1 MNVVGSL
8 IPIPTFSST
17 PAALRNDTVISD
29 PLLTVPLLLP
39 GNIDSR
45 FASASLCLEFHG
57 LNNTFFNY
65 ISDECVSVNVHYTA
79 VDALT
84 NVIDGVGVVAI
95 GNSQCHL
102 IEVALKGCVAFYDNE
117 TVSGVVRDDGITV
130 MRSGRYV
137 RMSVPNCDGTD
148 LVMWA
153 VCQSVSSQ
161 SMLKLVVSRGL
172 NLRPTSHGVL
182 GEGGEGGLFYSW
194 AL

>member
-1 MNVVGSL
+1 M
-8 IPIPTFSST
+8 
-17 PAALRNDTVISD
+17 RNDTVVSD
-29 PLLTVPLLLP
+29 PLLTIPLLLP
-39 GNIDSR
+39 GNIDDR

-84 NVIDGVGVVAI
+84 NIIDGMGVVAM
-95 GNSQCHL
+95 GNNRCHL
-102 IEVALKGCVAFYDNE
+102 LEVALQGCAAFYDNE
-117 TVSGVVRDDGITV
+117 TVVGVVQDDGITV
-130 MRSGRYV
+130 TRSGRHV

-153 VCQSVSSQ
+153 ICQNVAGQ
-161 SMLKLVVSRGL
+161 GLLKVVVSRGL

-182 GEGGEGGLFYSW
+182 GEGEV
-194 AL
+194 